1 MGTVHRMETST
12 GRKTGAIMS
21 VAAALCVI
29 GLAGVL
35 WLHGSGIGAGG
46 EAAALVSS
54 ATPAPANDYLRAP
67 TTTGVPSAARVF
79 RGASY
84 TPPEEPI
91 AQF

>member
-35 WLHGSGIGAGG
+35 WLHGYGIDAGG

-54 ATPAPANDYLRAP
+54 ATPANGYLRAP
-67 TTTGVPSAARVF
+67 MTTGVPSAESVF